1 MKLKQLEMTL
11 QKAKGYDK
19 PRPSLEQYM
28 TPAPLAARLL
38 YHALMKG
45 DIEGKHVCDLGSG
58 TGMLAIGA
66 ALLGAESVKG
76 VEKDPNAVAV
86 AQENA
91 ALFDTNVEFITAD
104 IQDPALPERI
114 GACDTI
120 VMNPPFGAQKVHADR
135 PFIDLAIRT
144 APVVY
149 SIFNAGSTP
158 FVKAFIRKRAE
169 VAEQVGS
176 AFTIKRTFAFHTRDV
191 LEFEVEILRL
201 VRKQ

>member
-11 QKAKGYDK
+11 QKAKGYEK

-28 TPAPLAARLL
+28 TPAPLAARML

-45 DIEGKHVCDLGSG
+45 DIEGKNVCDLGSG
-58 TGMLAIGA
+58 TGVLAIGA

-76 VEKDPNAVAV
+76 VEKDANAVAV
-86 AQENA
+86 ARENA
-91 ALFDTNVEFITAD
+91 ALFGAEVEFITAD
-104 IQDPALPERI
+104 ILDTTLTEKI
-114 GACDTI
+114 GPCDTI

-135 PFIDLAIRT
+135 PFIDLAVRT

-158 FVKAFIRKRAE
+158 FVKAFISKRAE

-176 AFTIKRTFAFHTRDV
+176 AFAIKRTFAFHTRYV

>member
-11 QKAKGYDK
+11 QKAKGYEK

-28 TPAPLAARLL
+28 TPAPLAARML

-58 TGMLAIGA
+58 TGVLAIGA
-66 ALLGAESVKG
+66 ALLGAKSVKG

-91 ALFDTNVEFITAD
+91 ALLGADVEFITAD
-104 IQDPALPERI
+104 IQDKTLMEKISP
-114 GACDTI
+114 CDTVI
-120 VMNPPFGAQKVHADR
+120 MNPPFGAQKIHADR
-135 PFIDLAIRT
+135 PFVDLALT
-144 APVVY
+144 AAPVVY
-149 SIFNAGSTP
+149 SIFNAGSTS
-158 FVKAFIRKRAE
+158 FIKAFIRKRAE

-176 AFTIKRTFAFHTRDV
+176 AFPIKRTFAFHTRDV

>member
-11 QKAKGYDK
+11 QKAAGYAK

-28 TPAPLAARLL
+28 TPAPLAARML

-45 DIEGKHVCDLGSG
+45 DIEGKNVCDLGSG
-58 TGMLAIGA
+58 TGVLAIGA
-66 ALLGAESVKG
+66 ALLGAASVKG
-76 VEKDPNAVAV
+76 VEKDPHAVAV

-91 ALFDTNVEFITAD
+91 ALFEVDVEFITAD
-104 IQDPALPERI
+104 ILDTTLPEKL
-114 GACDTI
+114 GSCDTI

-135 PFIDLAIRT
+135 PFIDLAIKT

-176 AFTIKRTFAFHTRDV
+176 AFAIRRTFAFHTRDV

-201 VRKQ
+201 TRKQ

>member
-11 QKAKGYDK
+11 QKAKGMTAPAFARTIHDS
-19 PRPSLEQYM
+19 RPACR
-28 TPAPLAARLL
+28 PPF

-91 ALFDTNVEFITAD
+91 ALFDADVEFITAD
-104 IQDPALPERI
+104 IQDPTLPEKI

-149 SIFNAGSTP
+149 SIFNAGST
-158 FVKAFIRKRAE
+158 
-169 VAEQVGS
+169 
-176 AFTIKRTFAFHTRDV
+176 H
-191 LEFEVEILRL
+191 L
-201 VRKQ
+201 

>member
-1 MKLKQLEMTL
+1 MTL
-11 QKAKGYDK
+11 QKAKGYAK

-45 DIEGKHVCDLGSG
+45 DIEGKNVCDLGSG
-58 TGMLAIGA
+58 TGVLAIGA

-76 VEKDPNAVAV
+76 VEKDPNAVVV

-91 ALFDTNVEFITAD
+91 ALFGAEVEFITAD
-104 IQDPALPERI
+104 VLDKTLPEKI
-114 GACDTI
+114 GPCDTVI
-120 VMNPPFGAQKVHADR
+120 MNPPFGAQKIHADR
-135 PFIDLAIRT
+135 PFIDIAIT
-144 APVVY
+144 AAPVVY

-158 FVKAFIRKRAE
+158 FVKAYIRKRAE
-169 VAEQVGS
+169 VSEQVGS
-176 AFTIKRTFAFHTRDV
+176 AFAIRRTSAFHTRDV

-201 VRKQ
+201 IRKQ

>member
-11 QKAKGYDK
+11 QKAKGYAK

-28 TPAPLAARLL
+28 TPAPLAARML

-45 DIEGKHVCDLGSG
+45 DIEGKTVCDLGSG
-58 TGMLAIGA
+58 TGVLAIGA

-76 VEKDPNAVAV
+76 VEKDLNAVVV

-91 ALFDTNVEFITAD
+91 ALLGADVEFITAD
-104 IQDPALPERI
+104 VLDKTLPEKI
-114 GACDTI
+114 GPCDTVI
-120 VMNPPFGAQKVHADR
+120 MNPPFGAQKIHADR
-135 PFIDLAIRT
+135 PFIDLALT
-144 APVVY
+144 AAPVVY
-149 SIFNAGSTP
+149 SIFNAGSTQ
-158 FVKAFIRKRAE
+158 FVKAYIRKKAE

-176 AFTIKRTFAFHTRDV
+176 AFAIRRTFAFHTRDV

-201 VRKQ
+201 IRKQ

>member
-11 QKAKGYDK
+11 QKAKGYEK

-28 TPAPLAARLL
+28 TPAPLAARML

-45 DIEGKHVCDLGSG
+45 DIEGKRVCDLGSG
-58 TGMLAIGA
+58 TGVLAIGA
-66 ALLGAESVKG
+66 ALLGAESVIG

-91 ALFDTNVEFITAD
+91 VLLGADVEFITAD
-104 IQDPALPERI
+104 IQDKTLPEKT
-114 GACDTI
+114 GTCDTV
-120 VMNPPFGAQKVHADR
+120 VMNPPFGAQKIHADR
-135 PFIDLAIRT
+135 PFVDFALTT

-158 FVKAFIRKRAE
+158 FIKAFIRKRAE

-176 AFTIKRTFAFHTRDV
+176 AFAIKRTFAFHTRDV

>member
-11 QKAKGYDK
+11 QKAAGYTK

-28 TPAPLAARLL
+28 TPAPLAARML

-45 DIEGKHVCDLGSG
+45 DIEGKNVCDLGSG
-58 TGMLAIGA
+58 TGVLAIGA
-66 ALLGAESVKG
+66 ALLGANSVKG

-86 AQENA
+86 ATANA
-91 ALFDTNVEFITAD
+91 ELLGAEVEFIVSD
-104 IQDPALPERI
+104 ILDATLPEKI

-135 PFIDLAIRT
+135 PFIDLAIKT

-149 SIFNAGSTP
+149 SIFNAGSTQ

-169 VAEQVGS
+169 VSEQVGS
-176 AFTIKRTFAFHTRDV
+176 AFAIKRTFAFHTRDV

>member
-1 MKLKQLEMTL
+1 MKLKHLEMTL
-11 QKAKGYDK
+11 QKAAGYAK

-45 DIEGKHVCDLGSG
+45 DIEGKSVCDLGSG
-58 TGMLAIGA
+58 TGVLAIGA
-66 ALLGAESVKG
+66 ALLGAGSVKG
-76 VEKDPNAVAV
+76 VEKDQNAVVV

-91 ALFDTNVEFITAD
+91 ALLGAEVEFIVAD
-104 IQDPALPERI
+104 IQDATLPGRI
-114 GACDTI
+114 GSCDCVI
-120 VMNPPFGAQKVHADR
+120 MNPPFGAQKVHADR
-135 PFIDLAIRT
+135 PFIDLAIT
-144 APVVY
+144 IAPVVY

-176 AFTIKRTFAFHTRDV
+176 AFSIKRTFAFHTREV
-191 LEFEVEILRL
+191 QEFEVEILRL
-201 VRKQ
+201 IRKV

>member
-11 QKAKGYDK
+11 QKAKGYAK

-45 DIEGKHVCDLGSG
+45 DIEGKSVCDLGSG
-58 TGMLAIGA
+58 TGVLAIGA
-66 ALLGAESVKG
+66 ALLGAGSVKG
-76 VEKDPNAVAV
+76 VEKDLNAVVV

-91 ALFDTNVEFITAD
+91 ALFGAEVEFITAD
-104 IQDPALPERI
+104 VLDKTLPEKI
-114 GACDTI
+114 GSCDTV
-120 VMNPPFGAQKVHADR
+120 VMNPPFGAQKIHADR
-135 PFIDLAIRT
+135 PFIDLALT
-144 APVVY
+144 AAPVVY

-158 FVKAFIRKRAE
+158 FVKAYIRKRAE

-176 AFTIKRTFAFHTRDV
+176 AFAIRRTFAFHTRDV

-201 VRKQ
+201 IRKQ

>member
-11 QKAKGYDK
+11 QKAKGYEK

-28 TPAPLAARLL
+28 TPAPLAARML

-45 DIEGKHVCDLGSG
+45 DIEGKNVCDLGSG
-58 TGMLAIGA
+58 T
-66 ALLGAESVKG
+66 GAESVKG
-76 VEKDPNAVAV
+76 VEKDANAVAV
-86 AQENA
+86 ARENA
-91 ALFDTNVEFITAD
+91 ALFGADVEFITAD
-104 IQDPALPERI
+104 ILDSTLPEKI
-114 GACDTI
+114 APCDTI

-135 PFIDLAIRT
+135 PFIDLAVRT

-176 AFTIKRTFAFHTRDV
+176 AFAIKRTFAFHTRDV